1 MTRSDKEEVI
11 FYNNPAYSL
20 PCPLAEDLKA
30 LWHRISVDGLT
41 ETDIER
47 YLQRVGLG
55 AMLGQ
60 SSERKRKAS
69 SQQRQQRKRAKNV
82 KMLNTHLD
90 SKLFSD
96 ESASKPN

>member
-1 MTRSDKEEVI
+1 MVRSDKEEVV
-11 FYNNPAYSL
+11 FYNNPVYSL
-20 PCPLAEDLKA
+20 STPLTEDLRS

-47 YLQRVGLG
+47 YLERVGLG

-60 SSERKRKAS
+60 TTERKRKLP
-69 SQQRQQRKRAKNV
+69 SQQRQQKKRAKNV

-90 SKLFSD
+90 SELFND
-96 ESASKPN
+96 ESTSTI